1 MERRFRKIKILRLL
15 LCGLFLAAF
24 PVIAQAEMVRIAIID
39 SGAKAYVNEALSFT
53 ALSATEDP
61 LSHGTQ
67 IAKLIRQGN
76 PEARIF
82 MLQVCEKVNGE
93 YRPSQAAVQKAIDW
107 IVQNDIDI
115 VNMSLVM
122 RFNREI
128 ENSITNASTS
138 HGIVFVA
145 AAGNRTL
152 ASHFAANPNGYIT
165 KSSKTIK
172 PAFPASVPSV
182 IAVGGLDD
190 RGRIASYSDKTC
202 DVYAYGKI
210 LGQEGSS
217 FACARVTG
225 KIAKLFPILHSRD
238 KISLLTSIQ

>member
-1 MERRFRKIKILRLL
+1 MEKHFRKIKILRLL
-15 LCGLFLAAF
+15 VGGIILTAF
-24 PVIAQAEMVRIAIID
+24 PIIVHADEVRIAIID
-39 SGAKAYVNEALSFT
+39 SGAKAYVDEAVSFT

-61 LSHGTQ
+61 LNHGTQ

-76 PEARIF
+76 PEAKIV

-93 YRPSQAAVQKAIDW
+93 YKPSQAAVQKAIDW
-107 IVQNDIDI
+107 IVQNNIDV

-122 RFNREI
+122 RFNRDI

-152 ASHFAANPNGYIT
+152 ASHFAADQNGYIT
-165 KSSKTIK
+165 KSSKIIK

-190 RGRIASYSDKTC
+190 RGQIAPYSDKTC
-202 DVYAYGKI
+202 DIYDYGKI
-210 LGQEGSS
+210 LGHEGSS

-225 KIAKLFPILHSRD
+225 KIAKSFPVLHSHD
-238 KISLLTSIQ
+238 KISVLTSIQ